1 MKTTFMVEAQRELT
15 EAASRYSESNPSLGM
30 EFRQAVRRVV
40 ALIIANSRIGKPM
53 AAGRAK
59 GLREFVLDRFPY
71 SVVYRIGSAGITIV
85 AISHQQRRA
94 GYWGHRVE
102 EPAPM
107 YSVRLAA

>member
-1 MKTTFMVEAQRELT
+1 
-15 EAASRYSESNPSLGM
+15 M

-40 ALIIANSRIGKPM
+40 ALIIANNRIGKPM
-53 AAGRAK
+53 AAGRGK

-71 SVVYRIGSAGITIV
+71 SVVYRIGSAEITIV